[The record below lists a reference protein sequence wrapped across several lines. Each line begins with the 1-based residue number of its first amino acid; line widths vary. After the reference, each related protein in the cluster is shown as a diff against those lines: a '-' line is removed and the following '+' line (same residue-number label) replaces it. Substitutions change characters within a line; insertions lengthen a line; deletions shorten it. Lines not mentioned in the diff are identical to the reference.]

1 MKEQEV
7 LARNIKRYRLFKGLD
22 QKDLAKEAGLSSAV
36 ISRLERGIE
45 NIGINN
51 LLKIAKELDVP
62 IEELFMQ
69 NPKDVSIK
77 FTIAENNLE
86 AFRKLLGQVEY
97 ILQRK
102 KQ

>member
-102 KQ
+102 KR